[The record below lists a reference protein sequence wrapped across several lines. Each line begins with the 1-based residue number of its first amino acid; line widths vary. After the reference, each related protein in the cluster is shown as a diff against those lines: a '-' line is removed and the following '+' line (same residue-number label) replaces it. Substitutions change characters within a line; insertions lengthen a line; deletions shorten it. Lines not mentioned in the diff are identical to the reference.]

1 MRFYMKNRSGMTL
14 LEIVVALAIF
24 AIMSVGFYGMF
35 STVFINM
42 YRTSQVTES
51 AFLSQQVIE
60 ERIADVKEK
69 LKEGLLDEVTD
80 ERLSVT
86 LFEGSNERTVFAYHL
101 SENMING
108 KLVETLVAEN
118 RPPQLRVPVITSDV
132 IIKAK
137 NGSTV
142 IKYPNIAN
150 RDSYDIILEGGTPT
164 VDNEGYLIQH
174 LYYWYISKPGFY
186 TLTEPPLFPEDFQIL
201 AGYTAKDI
209 VTIPESF
216 GGRFLILMVT
226 PVGEKGA
233 MGDSVVSNELFISP
247 LPVYSSL
254 LAHYDASWIDKFNTT
269 EYNNDRVQR
278 WYDSGPFAIAPA
290 NPSGSLP
297 TINISEFDQ
306 EIPKRTFGVTRSGSS
321 GTQQLVSNTN
331 NSIPGKQNLTVYF
344 IANFATTNGADQN
357 VTLINSRNGS
367 TQNRFVLKTSNV
379 VGSEGRLELIRYF
392 NSGSSNIIAE
402 ANYRNDAWE
411 IIKLELY
418 TNKLAIRNG
427 VSVTD
432 NVYSFTSNQET
443 TISNTSLMYVTPF
456 LMNFSVGYSIG
467 EVMIYDGVVSSADE
481 QSILKY
487 LADKYQP

>member
-1 MRFYMKNRSGMTL
+1 MKNKSGMTL
-14 LEIVVALAIF
+14 LEIIVSLAIF

-42 YRTSQVTES
+42 YHTSQVTES
-51 AFLSQQVIE
+51 AFQSQQVIE
-60 ERIADVKEK
+60 SRIADVKQK
-69 LKEGLLDEVTD
+69 LKDGLLDEVTD
-80 ERLSVT
+80 ERISIT
-86 LFEGSNERTVFAYHL
+86 LFDGSNERSVYVYHL

-108 KLVETLVAEN
+108 KLIETLIAEN

-137 NGSTV
+137 NGSTE

-150 RDSYDIILEGGTPT
+150 RNNYDIVLEGGTPT

-186 TLTEPPLFPEDFQIL
+186 TLAQPPLFPEDFEIL

-209 VTIPESF
+209 VTVPESF
-216 GGRFLILMVT
+216 GGRFLMLMVT

-233 MGDSVVSNELFISP
+233 MGDSVISNALYISP

-254 LAHYDASWIDKFNTT
+254 LLHYDASWINKTNTN

-278 WYDSGPFAIAPA
+278 WYDAGPFATSAP

-297 TINISEFDQ
+297 TITTSEFDQ
-306 EIPKRTFGVTRSGSS
+306 SIVKRTFGVTRSSS
-321 GTQQLVSNTN
+321 TGTQQLVSSTN
-331 NSIPGKQNLTVYF
+331 SSIPGKQNLTVYF
-344 IANFATTNGADQN
+344 VANFATNNGADQN
-357 VTLINSRNGS
+357 ITILNSRNGS
-367 TQNRFVLKTSNV
+367 SANRFLLKTSNV

-402 ANYRNDAWE
+402 ANFRTDEWE

-418 TNKLAIRNG
+418 TNSLAIRNG
-427 VSVTD
+427 LTVTD
-432 NVYSFTSNQET
+432 NIYSFVSNQQT
-443 TISNTSLMYVTPF
+443 TISNTNLMYVTPF
-456 LMNFSVGYSIG
+456 LMNFSVGYTIG
-467 EVMIYDGVVSSADE
+467 EVMVYDGVISSSDE
-481 QSILKY
+481 QLILKY
-487 LADKYQP
+487 LSDKYQH

>member
-1 MRFYMKNRSGMTL
+1 MKNRSGMTL

-42 YRTSQVTES
+42 YHTSQVTES
-51 AFLSQQVIE
+51 AFLSQQLIE
-60 ERIADVKEK
+60 DRIADVKEK

-80 ERLSVT
+80 ERLSIT
-86 LFEGSNERTVFAYHL
+86 LFDGSNERTVFAYHL

-118 RPPQLRVPVITSDV
+118 RPPQLRVPVITSQV

-137 NGSTV
+137 NGTTE

-150 RDSYDIILEGGTPT
+150 RDNYDIVLEGGTPT
-164 VDNEGYLIQH
+164 VDNEGFLIQH

-186 TLTEPPLFPEDFQIL
+186 TLSQPPLFPEDFEIL

-209 VTIPESF
+209 VTVPESF

-247 LPVYSSL
+247 LPVYSNL
-254 LAHYDASWIDKFNTT
+254 LLHYDASWINKLNTN
-269 EYNNDRVQR
+269 EYSSDRVQR
-278 WYDSGPFAIAPA
+278 WYDIGPFASASP

-297 TINISEFDQ
+297 TIITSEFDQ
-306 EIPKRTFGVTRSGSS
+306 AIPKRTFGVTRSSS
-321 GTQQLVSNTN
+321 AGTQQLITN
-331 NSIPGKQNLTVYF
+331 NNTSIPGKQSLTVY
-344 IANFATTNGADQN
+344 IVTNFATTNGADQN
-357 VTLINSRNGS
+357 ITILNSRNGN
-367 TQNRFVLKTSNV
+367 TANRFVLKTSNV

-392 NSGSSNIIAE
+392 NSGSASVIGDD
-402 ANYRNDAWE
+402 NYRTDQWE

-418 TNKLAIRNG
+418 TNGIAIRNG
-427 VSVTD
+427 LTKND
-432 NVYSFTSNQET
+432 NVYNFTYNKST
-443 TISNTSLMYVTPF
+443 SISNTNLMYVTPF
-456 LMNFSVGYSIG
+456 LMNFATGYSIG
-467 EVMIYDGVVSSADE
+467 EVMVYDGIISSTDD
-481 QSILKY
+481 QKILKY

>member
-1 MRFYMKNRSGMTL
+1 MKNKSGMTL
-14 LEIVVALAIF
+14 LEIIVSLAIF

-42 YRTSQVTES
+42 YHTSQVTES
-51 AFLSQQVIE
+51 AFQSQQVIE
-60 ERIADVKEK
+60 SRIADVKQK
-69 LKEGLLDEVTD
+69 LKDGLLDEVTD
-80 ERLSVT
+80 ERISIT
-86 LFEGSNERTVFAYHL
+86 LFDGSNERSVYVYHL

-108 KLVETLVAEN
+108 KLIETLIAEN

-132 IIKAK
+132 IIKAM
-137 NGSTV
+137 NGSTE

-150 RDSYDIILEGGTPT
+150 RNNYDIVLEGGTPT

-186 TLTEPPLFPEDFQIL
+186 TLAQPPLFPEDFEIL

-209 VTIPESF
+209 VTVPESF
-216 GGRFLILMVT
+216 GGRFLMLMVT

-233 MGDSVVSNELFISP
+233 MGDSVISNALYISP

-254 LAHYDASWIDKFNTT
+254 LLHYDASWINKTNTN

-278 WYDSGPFAIAPA
+278 WYDAGPFATSAP

-297 TINISEFDQ
+297 TITTSEFDQ
-306 EIPKRTFGVTRSGSS
+306 SIVKRTFGVTRSSS
-321 GTQQLVSNTN
+321 TGTQQLVSSTN
-331 NSIPGKQNLTVYF
+331 SSIPGKQNLTVYF
-344 IANFATTNGADQN
+344 VANFATNNGADQN
-357 VTLINSRNGS
+357 ITILNSRNGS
-367 TQNRFVLKTSNV
+367 SANRFLLKTSNV

-402 ANYRNDAWE
+402 ANFRTDEWE

-418 TNKLAIRNG
+418 TNSLAIRNG
-427 VSVTD
+427 LTVTD
-432 NVYSFTSNQET
+432 NIYSFVSNQQT
-443 TISNTSLMYVTPF
+443 TISNTNLMYVTPF
-456 LMNFSVGYSIG
+456 LMNFSVGYTIG
-467 EVMIYDGVVSSADE
+467 EVMVYDGVISSSDE
-481 QSILKY
+481 QLILKY
-487 LADKYQP
+487 LSDKYQH

>member
-1 MRFYMKNRSGMTL
+1 MKNKSGMTL
-14 LEIVVALAIF
+14 LEIIVSLAIF

-42 YRTSQVTES
+42 YHTSQVTES
-51 AFLSQQVIE
+51 AFQSQQVIE
-60 ERIADVKEK
+60 SRIADVKQK
-69 LKEGLLDEVTD
+69 LKDGLLDEVTD
-80 ERLSVT
+80 ERISIT
-86 LFEGSNERTVFAYHL
+86 LFDGSNERSVYVYHL

-108 KLVETLVAEN
+108 KLIETLIAEN

-137 NGSTV
+137 NGSTE

-150 RDSYDIILEGGTPT
+150 RNNYDIVLEGGTPT

-186 TLTEPPLFPEDFQIL
+186 TLAQPPLFPEDFEIL

-209 VTIPESF
+209 VTVPESF
-216 GGRFLILMVT
+216 GGKFLMLMVT

-233 MGDSVVSNELFISP
+233 MGDSVISNALYISP

-254 LAHYDASWIDKFNTT
+254 LLHYDASWINKTNTN

-278 WYDSGPFAIAPA
+278 WYDAGPFATSAP

-297 TINISEFDQ
+297 TITTSEFDQ
-306 EIPKRTFGVTRSGSS
+306 SIVKRTFGVTRSSS
-321 GTQQLVSNTN
+321 TGTQQLVSSTN
-331 NSIPGKQNLTVYF
+331 SSIPGKQNLTVYF
-344 IANFATTNGADQN
+344 VANFATNNGADQN
-357 VTLINSRNGS
+357 ITILNSRNGS
-367 TQNRFVLKTSNV
+367 SANRFLLKTSNV

-402 ANYRNDAWE
+402 ANFRTDEWE

-418 TNKLAIRNG
+418 TNSLAIRNG
-427 VSVTD
+427 LTVTD
-432 NVYSFTSNQET
+432 NIYSFVSNQQT
-443 TISNTSLMYVTPF
+443 TISNTNLMYVTPF
-456 LMNFSVGYSIG
+456 LMNFSVGYTIG
-467 EVMIYDGVVSSADE
+467 EVMVYDGVISSSDE
-481 QSILKY
+481 QLILKY
-487 LADKYQP
+487 LSDKYQH